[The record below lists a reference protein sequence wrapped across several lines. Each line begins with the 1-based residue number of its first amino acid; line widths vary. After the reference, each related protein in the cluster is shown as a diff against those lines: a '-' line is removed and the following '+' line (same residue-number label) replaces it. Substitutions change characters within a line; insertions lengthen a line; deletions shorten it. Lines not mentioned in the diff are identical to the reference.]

1 MQSEVGV
8 WNFATVENRKINIYF
23 TGLQII
29 LIGGQIQVFLDA
41 NTLKKVALQTSP
53 WRPAKTPTLPRH
65 MFETR
70 RCLIVG
76 LGEDY
81 ALKF

>member
-29 LIGGQIQVFLDA
+29 LIGGQIQAALSS
-41 NTLKKVALQTSP
+41 TPTHLKKLPCRRHHGDQLKHLRYPDTCSKRDVA
-53 WRPAKTPTLPRH
+53 
-65 MFETR
+65 
-70 RCLIVG
+70 
-76 LGEDY
+76 
-81 ALKF
+81 